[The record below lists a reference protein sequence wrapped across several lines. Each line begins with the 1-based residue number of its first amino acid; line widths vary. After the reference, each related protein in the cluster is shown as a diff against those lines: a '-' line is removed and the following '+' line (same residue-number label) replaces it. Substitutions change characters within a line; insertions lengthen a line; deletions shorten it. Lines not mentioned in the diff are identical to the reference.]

1 MSGFQSFS
9 LGENIIEMTDYLQ
22 ITSYRLVNM
31 SDNLLDAKS
40 SNSSTDEDMNKTG
53 KRIKTS
59 LATDMKM

>member
-1 MSGFQSFS
+1 
-9 LGENIIEMTDYLQ
+9 MTDYLQ